1 MKEKILSRMNKIVA
15 LALLLF
21 GIAAFFTSRHDLKFG
36 SFARPQGGFAP
47 TIFSVGLIIFSVINL
62 VIELFKENKT
72 PEKLAEVDWKKWL
85 YYTLL
90 CGAYVFLIKKIGF
103 AVGHIHLSGD
113 HAEADRTEGICQTS
127 GDFGNFQCT
136 GVGSVYIC
144 HECPA
149 AWRSVVLKGGRV

>member
-36 SFARPQGGFAP
+36 TFARPQGGFAP

-103 AVGHIHLSGD
+103 AVDTFICLVIMLKLTGQKGYVKPVVISG
-113 HAEADRTEGICQTS
+113 I
-127 GDFGNFQCT
+127 F
-136 GVGSVYIC
+136 SVLVWALFTYAMNV
-144 HECPA
+144 PLPGA
-149 AWRSVVLKGGRV
+149 AWF